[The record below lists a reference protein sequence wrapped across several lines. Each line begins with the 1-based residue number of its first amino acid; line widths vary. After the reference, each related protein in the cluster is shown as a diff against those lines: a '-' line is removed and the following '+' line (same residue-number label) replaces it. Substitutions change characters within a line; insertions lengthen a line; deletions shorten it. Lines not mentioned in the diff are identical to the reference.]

1 MNNKK
6 ILFSL
11 LVLTILFT
19 SVVMVSMTS
28 ANDKNKTIEVSDE
41 LLIELGHLSTEEMNK
56 LAETNE
62 TVRMILEEDLKLD
75 GAKIESIEDL
85 KWLPEG
91 YSKEMKEN
99 AINNLMAEQDQDT
112 VNAKSQ

>member
-6 ILFSL
+6 TLFSL
-11 LVLTILFT
+11 LVLTILFI

-28 ANDKNKTIEVSDE
+28 AKNTNDKNKTIEVSDE
-41 LLIELGHLSTEEMNK
+41 LLTELGRLSTEEMNK

-75 GAKIESIEDL
+75 GAKIESLEDL

-91 YSKEMKEN
+91 YSAEMKQS
-99 AINNLMAEQDQDT
+99 AIDNLTAEQ
-112 VNAKSQ
+112 A